1 MLPLRQ
7 ILESTGVLP
16 VLTVTSAETSVAI
29 CAALQRGGIVAV
41 EITLRT
47 PAALDAIR
55 LTKQQLPSLMVSAGT
70 VTTVAE
76 MQAVKEA
83 GVDFAVS
90 PGMTDQLVHA
100 ATDLELPF
108 LPGVA
113 TPSEVMRGREM
124 GIEIFKLFPATVVGG
139 VGLLKAI
146 AGPLPEV
153 RFCPTGG
160 LSLANMATFLALPN
174 VLCVGGSWLCPADAL
189 ARQDWVAIEEIARQ
203 TSALVQAA
211 STAH

>member
-16 VLTVTSAETSVAI
+16 VLTVASAEASVAM
-29 CAALQRGGIVAV
+29 CAALQRGGITAV

-55 LTKQQLPSLMVSAGT
+55 LTKQQLPTLVVSAGT

-76 MQAVKEA
+76 MQAVKDA
-83 GVDFAVS
+83 GADFAVS
-90 PGMTDQLVHA
+90 PGMTDQLVQA
-100 ATDLELPF
+100 ARDLELPF

-124 GIEIFKLFPATVVGG
+124 GIENFKLFPATVVGG
-139 VGLLKAI
+139 VGLLNAI

-160 LSLANMATFLALPN
+160 LSLANMATFLALTN
-174 VLCVGGSWLCPADAL
+174 VLCVGGSWLCPADAV
-189 ARQDWVAIEEIARQ
+189 ARQDWITIEDIARQ
-203 TSALVQAA
+203 TCAQISQ
-211 STAH
+211 

>member
-16 VLTVTSAETSVAI
+16 VLTVASAEASVAM
-29 CAALQRGGIVAV
+29 CAALQRGGITAV

-55 LTKQQLPSLMVSAGT
+55 LTKQQLPTLVVSAGT
-70 VTTVAE
+70 VTTVAG
-76 MQAVKEA
+76 MQAVKAA
-83 GVDFAVS
+83 GADFAVS

-100 ATDLELPF
+100 AADLELPF

-124 GIEIFKLFPATVVGG
+124 GVENFKLFPATVVGG
-139 VGLLKAI
+139 VGLLNAI

-160 LSLANMATFLALPN
+160 LSLANMATFLALTN
-174 VLCVGGSWLCPADAL
+174 VLCVGGSWLCPADAV
-189 ARQDWVAIEEIARQ
+189 ARQDWVAIEDIARQ
-203 TSALVQAA
+203 T
-211 STAH
+211 TAQISQ